1 MADAVP
7 KVEAKKQNKNYLV
20 ARNKYAQIELGT
32 CNGYCFDLSY
42 LCQNWLLIF
51 CGTGA
56 LVLWIVCVVAAFSM
70 KSAIHVYKFNHQNSS
85 DFLASGREGD
95 HCWDKDAFLH
105 LGPIEYLNGRLSL
118 LALGVLPA
126 AAWSAM
132 QILNWCAGITEAVDV
147 DILKRHELDREI
159 PEDDDPAGLKCFSC
173 CPQTCDFSTR
183 SFQTTLGVTLFNRL
197 GVFALI
203 MDSFAVKQWDMG
215 SCKGDIDK
223 LKGEN
228 GKEMYDPTMPGF
240 DFKNLPWLLMCTNLL
255 ALAMGTITLSI
266 SCSLLSRQID
276 KRFHKKTNEMFNKEK
291 DKLLAGY
298 HESFTKAA
306 REHFG
311 EDYKDSVHGGMFKDI
326 QAKMHHHH
334 GNHNGTTAAGGS
346 QFLPEVRHM
355 GGYRPV
361 YAAWPV

>member
-1 MADAVP
+1 MADADP
-7 KVEAKKQNKNYLV
+7 KVEAKNKDFLR
-20 ARNKYAQIELGT
+20 ARNRYAQIDLGSY
-32 CNGYCFDLSY
+32 GCFDLSY

-51 CGTGA
+51 CGTVA

-85 DFLASGREGD
+85 DFLASGKEGD

-132 QILNWCAGITEAVDV
+132 QILNWCAGITEAQEAKD
-147 DILKRHELDREI
+147 LKRNDLEQEL
-159 PEDDDPAGLKCFSC
+159 PEHGDPAGLDCINC
-173 CPQTCDFSTR
+173 CPKTCEFKTE
-183 SFQTTLGVTLFNRL
+183 SFQTTLGVSLFILL

-228 GKEMYDPTMPGF
+228 GKEMYDPSMPGF

-266 SCSLLSRQID
+266 SCWFLSRHID
-276 KRFHKKTNEMFNKEK
+276 RRYHQESKRLFHAEKEK
-291 DKLLAGY
+291 LLGGHLEHLDAALK
-298 HESFTKAA
+298 ESLSERSYGRMKDTISNNFTK
-306 REHFG
+306 
-311 EDYKDSVHGGMFKDI
+311 
-326 QAKMHHHH
+326 HHH
-334 GNHNGTTAAGGS
+334 GNHNKTTAAGGS